1 MGGKADIIESQPA
14 DEVHDFEPALRV
26 VDSHAAEL
34 EEVVIT
40 DPRSGFTRLPVK
52 AASAMLKT

>member
-1 MGGKADIIESQPA
+1 MGRKADIIESQPA
-14 DEVHDFEPALRV
+14 DEVRDFEPALRV

-52 AASAMLKT
+52 AASAMLQT